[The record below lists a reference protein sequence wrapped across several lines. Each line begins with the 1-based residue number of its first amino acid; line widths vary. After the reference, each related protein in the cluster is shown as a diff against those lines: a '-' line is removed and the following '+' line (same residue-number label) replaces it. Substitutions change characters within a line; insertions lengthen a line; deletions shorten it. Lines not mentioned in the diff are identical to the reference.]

1 MTAAGLLTAALSIVA
16 AAVLGSIPT
25 GYVVGR
31 WLRGIDVR
39 RLSPHNLGVGAVV
52 AAAGLPAVVTSVL
65 LDLIKGSLAVVLA
78 SWLNP
83 SDVSVAASAAAVVIG
98 HSYSP
103 FWLLIPPAFARVKG
117 VAVAGGAATTLA
129 ALGVIPWTA
138 VVLPATI
145 AAVTLAAPRGIGR
158 RWGYLSLAS
167 VLAAVSM
174 PVVLWIAGAR
184 LPFVLL
190 GLGYA
195 LVTLWNYKEHL
206 ARIVDGTEPRLG
218 DRLPVRD
225 QNGEEAV
232 CAFLVHPMTID
243 DVWEVRRFRWLAG
256 LRRRGLISDRT
267 IRWVA
272 RFVRPMKVDDIHP
285 VRTADGRRARVY
297 LIGVPL
303 LPDQIRAHPT
313 LAVHR
318 AVQAAHLAANLG
330 ASVLGLGAYWSVV
343 GNKGI
348 DVQAQSPITITN
360 GGAYT
365 AGTVRMAVPV
375 VLDRLR
381 AAGRHASH
389 AAAAVVGANGV
400 VGFGICRAIVEHV
413 GRLIMLGVSQERLE
427 QSRDLLHRR
436 YPGATIDATTD
447 LSALRDADVIFTA
460 TSEPAPVVF
469 PGHVREGCILFD
481 LGRPYD
487 VDASVAAMEGVEVI
501 PGGVVRLPG
510 DPRGRLDMGYGEGLV
525 PACLAEAVII
535 GLEKCYERASLGDRT
550 KSENIEYFMARA
562 AALGFEVQ
570 TTGGGPGAVPR
581 TPTPAYT
588 Q

>member
-1 MTAAGLLTAALSIVA
+1 MTIAGPA
-16 AAVLGSIPT
+16 AAVLAVLAAAALGSLPT
-25 GYVVGR
+25 GYLAGW

-39 RLSPHNLGVGAVV
+39 RLSPHNLGVRAVV
-52 AAAGLPAVVTSVL
+52 AAAGLPALVASVL
-65 LDLIKGSLAVVLA
+65 LDLIKGSFAVVLA
-78 SWLNP
+78 TWINP
-83 SDVSVAASAAAVVIG
+83 SDLSVAGAAAAVVIG
-98 HSYSP
+98 HAYSP
-103 FWLLIPPAFARVKG
+103 FWLLIPSAFARVKG
-117 VAVAGGAATTLA
+117 VAVAGGAAAALA

-138 VVLPATI
+138 VAVP
-145 AAVTLAAPRGIGR
+145 AAVAAITLAAPRATGR

-167 VLAAVSM
+167 VLAAASV
-174 PVVLWIAGAR
+174 PVVLSVAGAR
-184 LPFVLL
+184 APFLLL

-195 LVTLWNYKEHL
+195 LATLWNHKEHL

-218 DRLPVRD
+218 DRLPVPD
-225 QNGEEAV
+225 LDGEEAV
-232 CAFLVHPMTID
+232 CAFLVHPMTVD
-243 DVWEVRRFRWLAG
+243 DVWEARRFRWLAG
-256 LRRRGLISDRT
+256 LRRRGLISDRI
-267 IRWVA
+267 IRWLA
-272 RFVRPMKVDDIHP
+272 RSVRPMKVDDIHP

-297 LIGVPL
+297 LIGIPL
-303 LPDQIRAHPT
+303 QPDQIRALPH

-318 AVQAAHLAANLG
+318 AVQAAQLAANLG

-348 DVQAQSPITITN
+348 DVQAQSPIPITN
-360 GGAYT
+360 GGAYA

-381 AAGRHASH
+381 AEGRHASR
-389 AAAAVVGANGV
+389 ATAAVVGANGV

-427 QSRDLLHRR
+427 QSRDLLRRR
-436 YPGATIDATTD
+436 YPAATIDATTN

-469 PGHVREGCILFD
+469 PEHVRAGCIIFD

-510 DPRGRLDMGYGEGLV
+510 DPRGRLDMGYGTGLV

-550 KSENIEYFMARA
+550 KSENIEYFVARA

-570 TTGGGPGAVPR
+570 TTGRPGAVPH
-581 TPTPAYT
+581 TPSPAYT
-588 Q
+588 R